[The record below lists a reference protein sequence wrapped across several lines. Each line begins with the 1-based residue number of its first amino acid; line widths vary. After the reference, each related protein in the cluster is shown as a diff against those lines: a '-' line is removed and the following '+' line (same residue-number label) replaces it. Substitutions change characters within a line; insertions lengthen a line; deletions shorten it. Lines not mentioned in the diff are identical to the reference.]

1 MAINFSIEEARERL
15 ANKTGVPAEEFTHC
29 GITKENG
36 FIQYKFYK
44 GLDRAIVYTVRS
56 EEEEN
61 DLEENYPIDYAP

>member
-15 ANKTGVPAEEFTHC
+15 ANKTGVHAEEFTHC

-36 FIQYKFYK
+36 FIQHKFYK